1 MQTTFTTIVWK
12 DKEKNATA
20 LPVPAEAVA
29 ALGAG
34 RRPKVK
40 VSLNGHT
47 YRTTLVVMG
56 DQFMIPFSAEN
67 REAAG
72 LKAGDTV
79 EIVLALD
86 TEPRIVEVPGDLMTA
101 LSAAGAAAAFD
112 ALSYSARKEYV
123 RQVESARAEETR
135 SRRIAGIVA
144 QLSGS

>member
-56 DQFMIPFSAEN
+56 DQFMLPFSAEN